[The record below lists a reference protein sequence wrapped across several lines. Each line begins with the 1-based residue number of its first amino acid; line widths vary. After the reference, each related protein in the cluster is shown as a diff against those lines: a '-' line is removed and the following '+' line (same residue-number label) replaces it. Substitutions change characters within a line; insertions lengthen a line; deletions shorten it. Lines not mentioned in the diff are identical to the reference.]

1 MEHSEEVK
9 KVFIV
14 GVGRSG
20 TSLLQSM
27 LDAHP
32 KGVFLPET
40 HFFRKY
46 VGAKKRRAKIEQGGP
61 SVFAKILENDADF
74 GRAGID
80 AQKLL
85 KEFGAENKV
94 FNLEEVYKTLLDY
107 YLQDYK
113 NLSFVGDKDPRNI
126 DYLESLKTA
135 FPNAKILHIVRDPR
149 DVLSS
154 RMKAAWSKHRPIWQ
168 HVLLYE
174 TQLKR
179 GRCLGKSLFGS
190 NYFEFRYED
199 LIGQPEKS
207 LQAIAKHLEIDYS
220 EEMLHF
226 SKSAERL
233 VDKNEM
239 SWKKETLGPL
249 LKANKDKWKQ
259 SLKPW
264 QIAMAEQVCTTAFKD
279 FGYEYSNFNNRSGWL
294 SLIRP
299 LFSRLYQIR
308 LNAE

>member
-1 MEHSEEVK
+1 MDYSKEVK
-9 KVFIV
+9 TVFIV

-46 VGAKKRRAKIEQGGP
+46 VAARKYRSKIEKKGVKALMQ
-61 SVFAKILENDADF
+61 ILKSDDDF
-74 GRAGID
+74 GRAGIAAEELLMSSEQEETPLD
-80 AQKLL
+80 LEKVYKRLL
-85 KEFGAENKV
+85 K
-94 FNLEEVYKTLLDY
+94 L
-107 YLQDYK
+107 YLKGYQD
-113 NLSFVGDKDPRNI
+113 LQFVGDKDPRNI
-126 DYLESLKTA
+126 DYLQSLKTA

-154 RMKAAWSKHRPIWQ
+154 RMKAEWSKHRPVWQ

-179 GRCLGKSLFGS
+179 GRRLGKQLFGN
-190 NYFEFRYED
+190 NYYEFRYED
-199 LIGQPEKS
+199 LIAQPEKS
-207 LQAIAKHLEIDYS
+207 LQAISRHLEIEYS
-220 EEMLHF
+220 EAMLKF

-249 LKANKDKWKQ
+249 LKENKNKWKK
-259 SLKPW
+259 SLNLR

-279 FGYEYSNFNNRSGWL
+279 FGYSYSNSKNSRGLL
-294 SLIRP
+294 SYASP
-299 LFSRLYQIR
+299 LFSSLYQLR